1 MDFDF
6 FIVTFKKVLRDMN
19 NMMGASVEMARM
31 AKMDFCWWAQ
41 ERETA
46 RGSRERGD
54 IHFVN
59 CSFKYLPLN
68 CTCIATAII

>member
-1 MDFDF
+1 MGLYLDFDF

-41 ERETA
+41 ERERPREEAKKGGTFISSTA
-46 RGSRERGD
+46 VSN
-54 IHFVN
+54 ICH
-59 CSFKYLPLN
+59 
-68 CTCIATAII
+68 